1 MYNKLNKKEQKQLLK
16 LKNELLT
23 DVNSSPSKNTTIY
36 KKLRKIADKII
47 LTLIN
52 YIIIL
57 INNF

>member
-36 KKLRKIADKII
+36 KKLIKIADKNNTDIDK
-47 LTLIN
+47 LYYNIN
-52 YIIIL
+52 K
-57 INNF
+57 

>member
-36 KKLRKIADKII
+36 KKLRKIADKNNTDIDK
-47 LTLIN
+47 LYYNIN
-52 YIIIL
+52 K
-57 INNF
+57 